1 MQFQLDVILFLPL
14 LSAAVIALF
23 LRRSLRAGTA
33 VSVLSA
39 GTVLAVALAAMF
51 SCAPD
56 SAFKGSYELFKLGGF
71 SLNLGCLFDSLSRN
85 MLFVVCFVGFLIHVF
100 SVGYMDDDSAKSRFF
115 AGMSFFMFSMTGI
128 VLASNLFMMFV
139 FWELVGFSSYALIA
153 HYADTEASREASKK
167 AFIANRV
174 GDFGFLLGIIFCQAQ
189 FGTTDFSALA
199 QIFQADPSQA
209 STAMGLLILCG
220 FLGKSA
226 QFPLHVWLPDA
237 MAGPT
242 PVSALI
248 HAATMVAAGVFM
260 MVRLASIG
268 FLTDDVLATVALLCS
283 LMAFLAGLWALGQ
296 TDIKKILAYST
307 LAHLGLMGAGIGLG
321 FDLAMYHLT
330 THAFFKATLFLVAG
344 SIIHACHH
352 EQDIF
357 KMGGIFKKM
366 PITSTVALV
375 AMLSIAAIPYFS
387 GYFSKEAIVMAAF
400 GRSVEGA
407 LFDKVVFGLVMG
419 AAVLT
424 PIYMGRLF
432 FNVFLGKPRSEHA
445 EHARESSLWM
455 TLPLAILALYS
466 LAGAWS
472 FAYEMN
478 WFGGKM
484 DCLIPA
490 SATAFIDSLWKQHSA
505 ALASI
510 PNVHALEIFAVA
522 ATFVGFGI
530 AYLAYGRRGGED
542 VVQKNVPALYKALE
556 KHGWFDDVYNW
567 YIVKVQQR
575 IAIFLATFADLFL
588 VELIAVRGTGI
599 VFAVIGQGF
608 KRLHDASANSEIKW
622 LVAGFILL
630 FVLIFA

>member
-1 MQFQLDVILFLPL
+1 MQFQLDVILFLPF

-23 LRRSLRAGTA
+23 LRRSPRAGTA

-71 SLNLGCLFDSLSRN
+71 SLNLGCLLDSLSRN

-260 MVRLASIG
+260 SMRRREENASKNERVSAS
-268 FLTDDVLATVALLCS
+268 TSPAL
-283 LMAFLAGLWALGQ
+283 
-296 TDIKKILAYST
+296 
-307 LAHLGLMGAGIGLG
+307 
-321 FDLAMYHLT
+321 
-330 THAFFKATLFLVAG
+330 
-344 SIIHACHH
+344 
-352 EQDIF
+352 
-357 KMGGIFKKM
+357 
-366 PITSTVALV
+366 P
-375 AMLSIAAIPYFS
+375 P
-387 GYFSKEAIVMAAF
+387 
-400 GRSVEGA
+400 
-407 LFDKVVFGLVMG
+407 
-419 AAVLT
+419 
-424 PIYMGRLF
+424 
-432 FNVFLGKPRSEHA
+432 
-445 EHARESSLWM
+445 ARV
-455 TLPLAILALYS
+455 I
-466 LAGAWS
+466 
-472 FAYEMN
+472 
-478 WFGGKM
+478 
-484 DCLIPA
+484 LIPG
-490 SATAFIDSLWKQHSA
+490 S
-505 ALASI
+505 
-510 PNVHALEIFAVA
+510 
-522 ATFVGFGI
+522 VGCEW
-530 AYLAYGRRGGED
+530 R
-542 VVQKNVPALYKALE
+542 
-556 KHGWFDDVYNW
+556 NW
-567 YIVKVQQR
+567 Y
-575 IAIFLATFADLFL
+575 
-588 VELIAVRGTGI
+588 
-599 VFAVIGQGF
+599 
-608 KRLHDASANSEIKW
+608 
-622 LVAGFILL
+622 LL
-630 FVLIFA
+630 MSCIERS